1 MSEVIQ
7 IYILLLLLGGMVF
20 FPAVVAPAI
29 FSSLD
34 IKMSGMVL
42 MRLFPNYYLFIIV
55 LALIASFLG
64 KLISVATA
72 ACIFIV
78 VTTVLVRQILL
89 PKINQWRDEELS
101 GNLDSAKKF
110 SLSHRLTVILNLL
123 QMALIVYA
131 IGSDLIS
138 I

>member
-34 IKMSGMVL
+34 IKTSGVVL
-42 MRLFPNYYLFIIV
+42 RRLFPNYYLFIIV
-55 LALIASFLG
+55 LALIAGFLG

-101 GNLDSAKKF
+101 GNLDAAKKF

-123 QMALIVYA
+123 QMALVVYA
-131 IGSDLIS
+131 IGYDLIF

>member
-42 MRLFPNYYLFIIV
+42 RRLFPNYYLFIIV
-55 LALIASFLG
+55 LALIAVFLG

-110 SLSHRLTVILNLL
+110 SLSHRFTVILNIL

-131 IGSDLIS
+131 IGYDLIS

>member
-34 IKMSGMVL
+34 IKTSGVVL
-42 MRLFPNYYLFIIV
+42 RRLFPNYYLFIIV
-55 LALIASFLG
+55 LALIAGFLG

-123 QMALIVYA
+123 QMALIFYA
-131 IGSDLIS
+131 IGSDLLS

>member
-1 MSEVIQ
+1 MDEVIQ
-7 IYILLLLLGGMVF
+7 TYILLLLLGGMVF

-34 IKMSGMVL
+34 IKTSGMVL
-42 MRLFPNYYLFIIV
+42 RRLFPNYYLFIIV
-55 LALIASFLG
+55 LSFIAGFLG
-64 KLISVATA
+64 KLVSVATA

-101 GNLDSAKKF
+101 GNLDSAK
-110 SLSHRLTVILNLL
+110 NL
-123 QMALIVYA
+123 AFPT
-131 IGSDLIS
+131 GSR
-138 I
+138 

>member
-1 MSEVIQ
+1 MGEVIQ
-7 IYILLLLLGGMVF
+7 TYILLLLLGGMVF

-42 MRLFPNYYLFIIV
+42 RRLFPNYYLFIIV

-131 IGSDLIS
+131 IGSDLLS

>member
-34 IKMSGMVL
+34 IKTSGVVL
-42 MRLFPNYYLFIIV
+42 RRLFPNYYLFIIV
-55 LALIASFLG
+55 LALIAGFLG

-78 VTTVLVRQILL
+78 FTTVLVRQILL

-131 IGSDLIS
+131 IGSFLIS

>member
-42 MRLFPNYYLFIIV
+42 RRLFPNYYLFIIV
-55 LALIASFLG
+55 LALMAGFLG

-78 VTTVLVRQILL
+78 ITTVLVRQILL

-131 IGSDLIS
+131 IGSDLLS

>member
-7 IYILLLLLGGMVF
+7 TYILLLLLGGMVF

-34 IKMSGMVL
+34 IKMSGVVL
-42 MRLFPNYYLFIIV
+42 RRLFPNYYLFIIV
-55 LALIASFLG
+55 LSLIASFLG
-64 KLISVATA
+64 KLVSVATA
-72 ACIFIV
+72 ACIFIF
-78 VTTVLVRQILL
+78 VTTALVRQILL
-89 PKINQWRDEELS
+89 PKINQWRDEELA
-101 GNLDSAKKF
+101 GNLNSAKKF

-131 IGSDLIS
+131 IGSDFIF

>member
-7 IYILLLLLGGMVF
+7 TYILLLLLGGMVF

-34 IKMSGMVL
+34 IKTSGVVL
-42 MRLFPNYYLFIIV
+42 RRLFPNYYLFIIV
-55 LALIASFLG
+55 LSLLAGFLG
-64 KLISVATA
+64 KLASVATA
-72 ACIFIV
+72 ACIFIF

-89 PKINQWRDEELS
+89 PRINQWRDEELA

-123 QMALIVYA
+123 QMALVVYA
-131 IGSDLIS
+131 IGSDLIF

>member
-1 MSEVIQ
+1 MSEEIQ

-34 IKMSGMVL
+34 IKTSGVVL
-42 MRLFPNYYLFIIV
+42 RRLFPNYYLFIIV
-55 LALIASFLG
+55 LALIAGFLG

-101 GNLDSAKKF
+101 GNLHSAKKF
-110 SLSHRLTVILNLL
+110 SLSHRLTVILNLI

>member
-20 FPAVVAPAI
+20 FPTVVAPAI

-34 IKMSGMVL
+34 IKTSGVVL
-42 MRLFPNYYLFIIV
+42 RRVFPNYYLFIIV
-55 LALIASFLG
+55 LSLIAGFLG
-64 KLISVATA
+64 KLASVATA

-131 IGSDLIS
+131 IGSDLTFI
-138 I
+138 

>member
-7 IYILLLLLGGMVF
+7 TYILLLLLGGMVF

-42 MRLFPNYYLFIIV
+42 RRLFPNYYLFIIV

-89 PKINQWRDEELS
+89 PKINQWRNEELS

-131 IGSDLIS
+131 IGSDLLS

>member
-7 IYILLLLLGGMVF
+7 TYILLLLLGGMVF

-34 IKMSGMVL
+34 IKTSGMVL
-42 MRLFPNYYLFIIV
+42 RRLFPNYYLFIIF
-55 LALIASFLG
+55 LSLIAGFLG
-64 KLISVATA
+64 KLTSATTA
-72 ACIFIV
+72 ACIIIFI
-78 VTTVLVRQILL
+78 TTAFVRQILL
-89 PKINQWRDEELS
+89 PKINKWRDEELA
-101 GNLDSAKKF
+101 GNLDSGKKF

-131 IGSDLIS
+131 IGSDLIF